1 MKPKVMKSL
10 LLVALF
16 AALPVVSQELLLPMN
31 SMFKD
36 EYLLS
41 TYGDSEIGFKGTGV
55 FPATQGAIER
65 VEYLEADSSSRYKWL
80 RRKLFHEHFAQV
92 KGDDYFI
99 FFDPLINGAV
109 GRERG
114 IAQNNLFQNTRG
126 FQVSGEVM
134 NKVSFFTSFYEN
146 QARFASYQQDYFS
159 DRSEQRIVGGN
170 YIKEHAVIPGGG
182 RTKPFGDDGF
192 DYASSMSYV
201 RYRPSKYVALQ
212 FGNNPNFIGW
222 GHRSLLLSDN
232 SFNATTLRID
242 ITLGEK
248 WNYSILNS
256 KHLNLWRRQFTNA
269 VESPYEKKN
278 YSAHYLTYK
287 ATERLTI
294 GLFEST
300 VYFREDSIQSQWM
313 HPLYF
318 NPVIGVNTAVFGW
331 ENQDAK
337 SLVGLNFAYSLGKKH
352 LVFGQLATDELSSS
366 PQYGIQLGWRSADLF
381 GVKNLTAHMEY
392 NKATERLYAANNRRM
407 AYTHFNLP
415 LAHTLGNG
423 FDEVVGR
430 ASYMYKSFYIQT
442 QGIFY
447 QSDQAMEFQ
456 SNLFESRELEL
467 QFDRQNVLLAEL
479 EVGYRFNPR
488 TNLCAFTKVIYRQS
502 EGETA
507 GLRTT
512 GMVFFGLKTR
522 LFNQYMDF

>member
-1 MKPKVMKSL
+1 MKPKAISL
-10 LLVALF
+10 LILLSVFSTLPAVA
-16 AALPVVSQELLLPMN
+16 QEILLPMN

-36 EYLLS
+36 AYILS
-41 TYGDSEIGFKGTGV
+41 TNGDSEIGFTGAGL
-55 FPATQGAIER
+55 FPTTQGDINQI
-65 VEYLEADSSSRYKWL
+65 EYLGSDSTDRYKWL

-92 KGDDYFI
+92 KGDDYFLS
-99 FFDPLINGAV
+99 FDPLIYGASGV
-109 GRERG
+109 ERG
-114 IAQNNLFQNTRG
+114 MEQNTLFQNTRG

-134 NKVSFFTSFYEN
+134 NKVSFFTAFYEN
-146 QARFASYQQDYFS
+146 QAQFASYQRAYFAE
-159 DRSEQRIVGGN
+159 RSEQRIVGGN
-170 YIKEHAVIPGGG
+170 YIKEHAAIPGGG
-182 RTKPFGDDGF
+182 RTKPFGDTGF

-201 RYRPSKYVALQ
+201 RYRPSKYLAVQ

-232 SFNATTLRID
+232 SFNATTLRVD
-242 ITLGEK
+242 VTLGKK
-248 WNYSILNS
+248 WSYSLLKS
-256 KHLNLWRRQFTNA
+256 KHLNLLRREFTNA
-269 VESPYEKKN
+269 VEAPFEKKN
-278 YSAHYLTYK
+278 YSVHYLTYK
-287 ATERLTI
+287 PTERLTI
-294 GLFEST
+294 GLFEAT

-318 NPVIGVNTAVFGW
+318 NPVIGVNTAAFGW

-337 SLVGLNFAYSLGKKH
+337 SLIGLNFAYSIGKKH
-352 LVFGQLATDELSSS
+352 LLFGQLATDELSAT

-381 GVKNLTAHMEY
+381 RVKNLTAHIEY

-423 FDEVVGR
+423 FDEVIGR
-430 ASYMYKSFYIQT
+430 ASYMFKSFYIQT

-447 QSDQAMEFQ
+447 RSDQPMEAQ
-456 SNLFESRELEL
+456 SNLFESREVQV
-467 QFDRQNVLLAEL
+467 QFDRQNVLLAEV
-479 EVGYRFNPR
+479 EVGYRFNPT

-502 EGETA
+502 EGELA
-507 GLRTT
+507 GQRNV